1 VDGKKVVA
9 IVRALGLPP
18 EQYVVVGGAALAARD
33 LRNTDDID
41 LVVTRGLFA
50 QLADSGWTGKSRPNG
65 KPGLRKGCVEAY
77 LDVNTDGFE
86 RSTDWLIQHA
96 EVVQGIPLVDL
107 HTLCAWKRTYGREK
121 DLKDVH
127 LLENLLKNVNPVT

>member
-1 VDGKKVVA
+1 M
-9 IVRALGLPP
+9 VRALGLPSRK
-18 EQYVVVGGAALAARD
+18 YVVVGGAALAARD

-41 LVVTRGLFA
+41 LVVTDELFS
-50 QLADSGWTGKSRPNG
+50 QLAASGWTGKSRPNG

-86 RSTDWLIQHA
+86 RSTAWLMEHA
-96 EVVQGIPLVDL
+96 EVVHGIPLVDL
-107 HTLCAWKRTYGREK
+107 HTLYAWKRTYGREK

-127 LLENLLKNVNPVT
+127 LLENLLKIVNPVA